1 MKLKMKN
8 SVACFHDGKDY
19 ALQRGESY
27 SVPDEVPVKLANEL
41 VRAGHGD
48 ADGKGGSK
56 ETKPLDQYSIRDLHA
71 KAVEL
76 GKEVRGVNSY
86 KGEEGKKELLEI
98 IAEPEETGL
107 EDTGEEE

>member
-19 ALQRGESY
+19 TLQKGELY
-27 SVPDEVPVKLANEL
+27 SVPEEVPVKLANEL

-48 ADGKGGSK
+48 ADGKAALK
-56 ETKPLDQYSIRDLHA
+56 EERLLEQYSIRDLHA

-86 KGEEGKKELLEI
+86 KGEEGKKELLDLVTGT
-98 IAEPEETGL
+98 EE
-107 EDTGEEE
+107 TGEEE

>member
-19 ALQRGESY
+19 TLQKGESY
-27 SVPDEVPVKLANEL
+27 SVPKDVPAKLANEL

-48 ADGKGGSK
+48 AGGKNSGR
-56 ETKPLDQYSIRDLHA
+56 EERPLDQYSIRDLHA

-76 GKEVRGVNSY
+76 GRDVRGLNSY
-86 KGEEGKKELLEI
+86 KGEEGRKELFDLVSG
-98 IAEPEETGL
+98 PEETV
-107 EDTGEEE
+107 EEE